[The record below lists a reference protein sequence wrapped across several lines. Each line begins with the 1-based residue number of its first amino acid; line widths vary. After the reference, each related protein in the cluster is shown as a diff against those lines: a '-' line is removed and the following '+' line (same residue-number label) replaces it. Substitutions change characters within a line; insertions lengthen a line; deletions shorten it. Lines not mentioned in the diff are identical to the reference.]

1 MALLATLRRAKVHLG
16 ETDLMYKLKPDVL
29 LGVA

>member
-1 MALLATLRRAKVHLG
+1 MALLATLRQAKVHLG
-16 ETDLMYKLKPDVL
+16 ETDLMYKLEPEFL